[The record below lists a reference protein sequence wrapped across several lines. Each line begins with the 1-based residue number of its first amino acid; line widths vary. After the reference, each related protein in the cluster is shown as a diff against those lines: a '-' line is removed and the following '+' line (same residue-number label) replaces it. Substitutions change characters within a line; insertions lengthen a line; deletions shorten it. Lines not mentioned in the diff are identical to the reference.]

1 MALNV
6 TAQVESILDRLDCL
20 MHRLLDGLHRAFHGL
35 LDRLDRLLDLLGH
48 VLDGAGGG
56 VQSGLDVLLQG
67 IFEFFDLVSERDA
80 RFRHLL
86 LDHIRF
92 LIHCTFS
99 LRASAV
105 SLGSGLKESSF
116 FLPLKNRAAPTPV
129 NTPPTMAKQTHRG
142 RPDSR
147 LAGLKAHQSRKTS
160 ISVRCRPPTTAKP
173 MPTPRA
179 AAASLVFLKSSRTST
194 LK

>member
-1 MALNV
+1 R
-6 TAQVESILDRLDCL
+6 LDRL
-20 MHRLLDGLHRAFHGL
+20 MHLLLDGFHRAFHRL
-35 LDRLDRLLDLLGH
+35 LDRLDRPFDLFGH
-48 VLDGAGGG
+48 VLDGIGGG
-56 VQSGLDVLLQG
+56 VQGGLDVLLQG
-67 IFEFFDLVSERDA
+67 IFELFDLVGERDA

-116 FLPLKNRAAPTPV
+116 FLPLKTRAPPTPA

-142 RPDSR
+142 RPGV
-147 LAGLKAHQSRKTS
+147 LAVESKAHQSRVTS
-160 ISVRCRPPTTAKP
+160 ISVRCRAPTTARP

-179 AAASLVFLKSSRTST
+179 AAASLVFL
-194 LK
+194 